1 MKFISTLALS
11 LLPAAVLAAPA
22 PTEKRA
28 NEAITDEI
36 LFTITLPAFTTRRN
50 ALNPSYLDWTSDGCT
65 DSPDNPLGFPYVP
78 ACNRHDFGYTNYRA
92 QSRFTKAA
100 KASIDTNF
108 QKDLYYQWYVR
119 AKINLWNKT
128 IFVERKTNPADFF
141 FFSIHSNVYNK
152 YVSVCK
158 ALADV
163 YHAAVVEFG
172 GSDATK
178 RDGLYEEK
186 LQYYNQLVADLKA
199 KGELP
204 DYA

>member
-108 QKDLYYQWYVR
+108 QKDLYYQC
-119 AKINLWNKT
+119 
-128 IFVERKTNPADFF
+128 
-141 FFSIHSNVYNK
+141 NVYNK